1 VKITEVMRKGV
12 CLEIPLK
19 VKLRTNQVHDEEVC
33 KDNAGT
39 EHAGQQHVGLPL
51 LPAETLVDSEHQ
63 VQTLSYKGQ

>member
-1 VKITEVMRKGV
+1 MI
-12 CLEIPLK
+12 LK

-33 KDNAGT
+33 KDDAGT

-63 VQTLSYKGQ
+63 MKTLSYTGQ